1 MMSGQ
6 SSQDFL
12 ASSSY
17 RFKSSTLR
25 YGVIK
30 HSGRD
35 IMCTLSHHAG
45 CSRNGA
51 GGLHRRDILKRLAAL
66 GLTAPLTTLIL
77 DRVAM
82 AGSISFLDRAELV
95 DGMTALIARA
105 KSPELREFRVFE
117 LKGSELPWKDL
128 GITLA
133 KGQEVTF
140 LLGGRVWLARE
151 QDLWV
156 EPGVAFHVRTRGA
169 RPIFNPMTNTGTMTA
184 AADGPIEMA
193 RSLVEF
199 QDEAGEL
206 AVPKDAYVKADA
218 HIYGMA
224 LVWRGSALAGLTSL
238 LASGDVDGIIAAELA
253 RLRSPRKLPAGWHN
267 FFMLGGGPVIFNDI
281 GNGAISCEPL
291 KNAGILQRPVD
302 IQLKPETKLS
312 WRWIVEE
319 LPSRLPE
326 DQLTSHDYLS
336 IAAEFDDGQDLTYFW
351 SSSLPVGKA
360 FRCPIPRWTPLES
373 HMVVR
378 SGLADLGKWV
388 SDERDIYADYKTH
401 IGGPARS
408 VVNVWLL
415 GVSLFQRRGGSCRF
429 ADMQISQPGAATLK
443 L

>member
-1 MMSGQ
+1 
-6 SSQDFL
+6 
-12 ASSSY
+12 
-17 RFKSSTLR
+17 
-25 YGVIK
+25 
-30 HSGRD
+30 
-35 IMCTLSHHAG
+35 MCTLPHHAA
-45 CSRNGA
+45 CSRDDA
-51 GGLHRRDILKRLAAL
+51 DGLHRRDLLKRLAAL
-66 GLTAPLTTLIL
+66 GMTAPLATLIL
-77 DRVAM
+77 NRAAL
-82 AGSISFLDRAELV
+82 AGSMSFLDRGELI

-105 KSPELREFRVFE
+105 NSPELREVRIFE
-117 LKGSELPWKDL
+117 LSGSELPWKDL
-128 GITLA
+128 GITVA

-140 LLGGRVWLARE
+140 LLGGRVWLSRE

-169 RPIFNPMTNTGTMTA
+169 RPMFNPMSNTGTMTA
-184 AADGPIEMA
+184 AGDGPIEMA

-199 QDEAGEL
+199 QNEDGEL
-206 AVPKDAYVKADA
+206 AVPKDAYAKADA
-218 HIYGMA
+218 HIYGLA

-238 LASGDVDGIIAAELA
+238 LNQGDVCGIIAAELE
-253 RLRSPRKLPAGWHN
+253 RLQSPRKLPAGWRN

-281 GNGAISCEPL
+281 GNGAISCDPL
-291 KNAGILQRPVD
+291 KNAGILQRPVA
-302 IQLKPETKLS
+302 IELKPQTKLS

-388 SDERDIYADYKTH
+388 SDERDIYADYKAH
-401 IGGPARS
+401 IDGPARS

-429 ADMQISQPGAATLK
+429 ADMQLSQPGAATLK

>member
-1 MMSGQ
+1 MTARAGSPL
-6 SSQDFL
+6 SK
-12 ASSSY
+12 
-17 RFKSSTLR
+17 R
-25 YGVIK
+25 
-30 HSGRD
+30 RD
-35 IMCTLSHHAG
+35 RIAREEHMCTLPHHAG
-45 CSRNGA
+45 CSHGA
-51 GGLHRRDILKRLAAL
+51 DGLSRRYMLKRLMAL
-66 GLTAPLTTLIL
+66 GLTAPLATLVL
-77 DRVAM
+77 DRRAM
-82 AGSISFLDRAELV
+82 AATSFLDRAELV

-105 KSPELREFRVFE
+105 KSPELREARAFD
-117 LKGSELPWKDL
+117 LSGSELPWKEL

-156 EPGVAFHVRTRGA
+156 EPGVAFHVRSRGA
-169 RPIFNPMTNTGTMTA
+169 RPMFNPMSNTGTMAA
-184 AADGPIEMA
+184 AADGPLEMA

-199 QDEAGEL
+199 KDADGEL
-206 AVPKDAYVKADA
+206 AVPKDAYAKADA
-218 HIYGMA
+218 HVYGI
-224 LVWRGSALAGLTSL
+224 V
-238 LASGDVDGIIAAELA
+238 AAELA
-253 RLRSPRKLPAGWHN
+253 RLQSPRKLPAGWHN

-281 GNGAISCEPL
+281 GNGAISVEPL
-291 KNAGILQRPVD
+291 KNAGILQRPVG
-302 IQLKPETKLS
+302 IELKPQTKLS

-326 DQLTSHDYLS
+326 NQLTSHDYLS

-351 SSSLPVGKA
+351 SSSLPIGTA

-373 HMVVR
+373 HMAVR

-388 SDERDIYADYKTH
+388 SDERDVYADYKEH
-401 IGGPARS
+401 IGGTAKS

-415 GVSLFQRRGGSCRF
+415 GVSLFQRRSGSCRF